1 MAGRNHV
8 WDSIVLIR
16 NKVRIEAFASRLG
29 VLMRNLSECAWA
41 LRSVQLSLPLLFDTA
56 LVYFMFHHLIFSYNT
71 YINSGLDFICI
82 SQYIFPHHFKS

>member
-1 MAGRNHV
+1 MAGRNHI

-41 LRSVQLSLPLLFDTA
+41 LRSVQLTLPLLFDTA
-56 LVYFMFHHLIFSYNT
+56 LVYFMFHHLISVSYT
-71 YINSGLDFICI
+71 HLTLPTKRIV
-82 SQYIFPHHFKS
+82 